1 MTTHLRACPRRPRR
15 WHRQQVIEGAS
26 ELFRERGLDGVNVG
40 ELMGAAGLT
49 HGGFYRHF
57 ASKDELAGLAA
68 GERDRRAGTRRSA
81 TSGRSSRAT
90 SHPSTRDDVAHGC
103 VVSALGPELARA
115 DDPVVREVFVEAYRG
130 FVDRFGGDR
139 EQALAK
145 LADDGRRARHLA
157 RDRAGDPLSDE
168 VLAAARGC
176 PAGSVGGGS
185 PLGAGARRVA
195 RLNAWRRPG

>member
-1 MTTHLRACPRRPRR
+1 MARSSKQDAAK
-15 WHRQQVIEGAS
+15 HRQQIIEGAS
-26 ELFRERGLDGVNVG
+26 ELFRERGIDGVNVG

-68 GERDRRAGTRRSA
+68 ARAIATQAETLGDERAFIEGYL
-81 TSGRSSRAT
+81 SRE
-90 SHPSTRDDVAHGC
+90 HRDDAAHGC

-115 DDPVVREVFVEAYRG
+115 DDEVRAVFVEAYRA

-145 LADDGRRARHLA
+145 LATLVGALVISRAT
-157 RDRAGDPLSDE
+157 AGDPLSEE
-168 VLAAARGC
+168 VLAAARSVLL
-176 PAGSVGGGS
+176 AGDGVGGG
-185 PLGAGARRVA
+185 G
-195 RLNAWRRPG
+195 

>member
-1 MTTHLRACPRRPRR
+1 MPRSSKQDTAK
-15 WHRQQVIEGAS
+15 HRQQVIEGAS

-68 GERDRRAGTRRSA
+68 AHAITTQAETLGDERAFIEGYLSPE
-81 TSGRSSRAT
+81 
-90 SHPSTRDDVAHGC
+90 HRDDVAHGC

-115 DDPVVREVFVEAYRG
+115 DEPVREAFVEAYRA
-130 FVDRFGGDR
+130 FVDRFGDD

-145 LADDGRRARHLA
+145 LSTMVGALVISRVTK
-157 RDRAGDPLSDE
+157 GDPLSDE
-168 VLAAARGC
+168 VLAAARGALL
-176 PAGSVGGGS
+176 P
-185 PLGAGARRVA
+185 
-195 RLNAWRRPG
+195 